1 MATYTIIG
9 GDQKEYGPV
18 TADEVRQWIAE
29 SRLNEKS
36 LVKAESDS
44 EFRTLEKFPEFAD
57 AFAPKAPD
65 PGSPPAFA
73 GLAGGFTISDH
84 DYELDMAGCISHG
97 WELVKNNMGLLF
109 VGALVYLL
117 IECAIGA
124 VAQIPIV
131 GAMASIANFV
141 ISGPLMGGVFYL
153 FLRAIRDEPAEI
165 GDIFSGFRRA
175 FAHLFLGTLVQSLL
189 ILSCLLPFII
199 MLIVKIIPL
208 AGHLQHLQPGTPP
221 DHDTIVALESVMLS
235 TLPVLLV
242 CAIPATYLAV
252 CWKFTLP
259 LIVDRQMDF
268 WTAMGTSRRQV
279 RKHWWLIF
287 GLVILIS
294 LLNLAGVCLCC
305 VGVLFTF
312 PIGIAA
318 LMFAYETIFSE
329 GQAA

>member
-18 TADEVRQWIAE
+18 TADDVRQWIAE

-36 LVKAESDS
+36 LVKAESDA

-57 AFAPKAPD
+57 AFAPKAPA
-65 PGSPPAFA
+65 PGSPPA
-73 GLAGGFTISDH
+73 LAGPAGGSAFLEH
-84 DYELDMAGCISHG
+84 DYELDIGGCISRG
-97 WELVKNNMGLLF
+97 WDLVKSNMGLLF

-117 IECAIGA
+117 IEGAIGA
-124 VAQIPIV
+124 VAQIPII
-131 GAMASIANFV
+131 GALASITNLIIA
-141 ISGPLMGGVFYL
+141 GPLMGGVFYL
-153 FLRAIRDEPAEI
+153 FLRAIRGEPAEI

-175 FAHLFLGTLVQSLL
+175 FAQLFLATLVQGLL
-189 ILSCLLPFII
+189 IGLCLLPFIV

-208 AGHLQHLQPGTPP
+208 VPHLQHLQPGTPP

-235 TLPVLLV
+235 TLPVLLI

-268 WTAMGTSRRQV
+268 WTAMGTSRLQV
-279 RKHWWLIF
+279 RKHWWLIL
-287 GLVILIS
+287 GLVVLIS
-294 LLNLAGVCLCC
+294 LLNLAGICLCC

>member
-18 TADEVRQWIAE
+18 TADDIRQWIAE
-29 SRLNEKS
+29 SRLNEQS
-36 LVKAESDS
+36 LVKAESDA
-44 EFRTLEKFPEFAD
+44 EFRTLDKFPEFAD
-57 AFAPKAPD
+57 AFAPKAPTS
-65 PGSPPAFA
+65 GVPPVFA
-73 GLAGGFTISDH
+73 GPAGASAISER
-84 DYELDMAGCISHG
+84 DYELDIGGCISRG

-109 VGALVYLL
+109 VATLVYLL
-117 IECAIGA
+117 IEGAIGGLSG
-124 VAQIPIV
+124 IPVIGSV
-131 GAMASIANFV
+131 FSIANFI

-153 FLRAIRDEPAEI
+153 FIQSIRGEPAEL

-175 FAHLFLGTLVQSLL
+175 FAQLFLGTLVQGLL
-189 ILSCLLPFII
+189 IGACLLPFIV

-208 AGHLQHLQPGTPP
+208 AGQLQHLQPGVPP
-221 DHDTIVALESVMLS
+221 DHETVAALESVMLAC
-235 TLPVLLV
+235 LPVLLV

-252 CWKFTLP
+252 SWKFTLP

-279 RKHWWLIF
+279 KKHWWLVF

-294 LLNLAGVCLCC
+294 LLNIVGLCLCC

-318 LMFAYETIFSE
+318 LMFAYEAIFSE
-329 GQAA
+329 GQTP